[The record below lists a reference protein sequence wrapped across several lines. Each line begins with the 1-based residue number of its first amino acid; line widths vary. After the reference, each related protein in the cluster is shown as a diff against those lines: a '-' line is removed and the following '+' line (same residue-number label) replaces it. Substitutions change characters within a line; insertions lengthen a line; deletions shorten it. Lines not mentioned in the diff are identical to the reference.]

1 MESKNTLVIGAS
13 DNPERYAF
21 KAITELRKHNYEVVA
36 YGNKEG
42 VVSDVPLT
50 RSWNPSWIID
60 TVTLYVGPKN
70 QSEELMNQ
78 IIALKPKRII
88 FNPGTENNTFY
99 AKLRAVNIEFEEAC
113 TLVLLATKAY

>member
-1 MESKNTLVIGAS
+1 MSKNNSMESKKTLVVGAS

-21 KAITELRKHNYEVVA
+21 KAITELRKHNHEVVA

-42 VVSDVPLT
+42 IVSDVSLT
-50 RSWNPSWIID
+50 KSWNPNWVID

-70 QSEELMNQ
+70 QL
-78 IIALKPKRII
+78 IALNPKRVI
-88 FNPGTENNTFY
+88 FNPGTENNAFY
-99 AKLRAVNIEFEEAC
+99 VKLRAVNIDFEEAC